1 MPSKLDPHVRQL
13 ARQIGEDIRTA
24 REAAGLSQQA
34 LAESVGM
41 SRTNFARIEY
51 GMTNVTIETLLRISR
66 GLELRLHVSL
76 GPEANRSS
84 GRSRRRG

>member
-1 MPSKLDPHVRQL
+1 VPTKLDPQVRQL
-13 ARQIGEDIRTA
+13 ARQIGEEIRTA

-66 GLELRLHVSL
+66 GLELRLLVSL
-76 GPEANRSS
+76 GPEPSRSA
-84 GRSRRRG
+84 GRSRRRA

>member
-1 MPSKLDPHVRQL
+1 MATKLDPQVREL
-13 ARQIGEDIRTA
+13 ARQIGEEIRAA

-51 GMTNVTIETLLRISR
+51 GRTNVTIETLLRIGS
-66 GLELRLHVSL
+66 GLGLDLSVTFHPDAALRARL
-76 GPEANRSS
+76 PKRRS
-84 GRSRRRG
+84 